1 MAFGKIWTETERLS
15 VSDRIELAHGLVQ
28 SVEEEPDP
36 EHERLW
42 MEEIERRC
50 REIEEGT
57 AVLIPADQ
65 ALAEIRAKLE
75 AMQSTREIQEDIQ
88 IVRSFEEIKGDA
100 FELPADERLDLAC
113 AILRDLED
121 EGYTV
126 DWDKTEVVGMSS
138 VSHHHE

>member
-1 MAFGKIWTETERLS
+1 MSFMDLARAAQRHPTH
-15 VSDRIELAHGLVQ
+15 DRIELAHSLVQ

-65 ALAEIRAKLE
+65 AIAEIRAKLE

-88 IVRSFEEIKGDA
+88 IVRSFEEIEGDA
-100 FELPADERLDLAC
+100 FKLPADERLDLAC

-126 DWDKTEVVGMSS
+126 DWDKTEIVG
-138 VSHHHE
+138 